1 MESFVEGVGM
11 FFIAI
16 GGIVALL
23 GVAIAHIACSITDE
37 EYKDSIMWYIV
48 GGILMAMVTC
58 AIILGEFE

>member
-1 MESFVEGVGM
+1 MIYKM
-11 FFIAI
+11 
-16 GGIVALL
+16 ALL

-48 GGILMAMVTC
+48 GGILMVMVPC